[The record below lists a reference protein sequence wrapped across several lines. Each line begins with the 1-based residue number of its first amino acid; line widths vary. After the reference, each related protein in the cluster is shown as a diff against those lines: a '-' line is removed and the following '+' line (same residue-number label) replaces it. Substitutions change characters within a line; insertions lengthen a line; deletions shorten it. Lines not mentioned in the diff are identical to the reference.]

1 MLSMTDLC
9 SAVEN
14 RKFIRQKYNFNMSL
28 MLTGPSTK
36 KTVTWVIKV
45 TILVDVYLV
54 VITLY
59 KVFSDLCPGVQMTI
73 FKYY

>member
-1 MLSMTDLC
+1 MTNTNMSWLVQERVHEIDTFRRPTFCHHYLMLSMTDLC

-36 KTVTWVIKV
+36 K
-45 TILVDVYLV
+45 L
-54 VITLY
+54 
-59 KVFSDLCPGVQMTI
+59 SHG
-73 FKYY
+73 